1 VLALLEGAASLP
13 ASTSSQPEV
22 ACLLRLLQQ
31 HAGEHD
37 VVAASC
43 RLLLRLLGTAP
54 ATTLAALQEQ
64 LLLALLPRLLAQQQ
78 QREQLELHRQD
89 DSVQQGLGHLQPA
102 AALKAAASAVED
114 ARCAALELL
123 GAFMSTHVSLQRA
136 AVAAWEPVAAL
147 FSLLLRPQAPSRRLA
162 LDNVSGAG
170 WLVGWLAGARAG
182 GRQRGREGLWSAL
195 SGRPACMPGQ
205 RACRS
210 LPSLLYVPPPC
221 SLLNPLSACTADPA
235 ADASARRL

>member
-1 VLALLEGAASLP
+1 MLALLEAAASLP
-13 ASTSSQPEV
+13 ASTSNQPEV

-37 VVAASC
+37 VVSASC
-43 RLLLRLLGTAP
+43 RLLLRLLGAAP

-64 LLLALLPRLLAQQQ
+64 PLLALLPRLLAQQQ
-78 QREQLELHRQD
+78 QREQVEQHRRED
-89 DSVQQGLGHLQPA
+89 RVEQGLGHLPPA
-102 AALKAAASAVED
+102 AALEAAAAAMED
-114 ARCAALELL
+114 ARCSALELL

-170 WLVGWLAGARAG
+170 WQG
-182 GRQRGREGLWSAL
+182 GREGVCVSTACLQSCCQVLLVPCPGNPAMFPVQSAH
-195 SGRPACMPGQ
+195 PALCAAALLAPT
-205 RACRS
+205 RS
-210 LPSLLYVPPPC
+210 P
-221 SLLNPLSACTADPA
+221 ADPA
-235 ADASARRL
+235 AHACARRLRG